1 MVWMLLLTI
10 AIFQEGND
18 IGKFLRHDGLV
29 EHKRNMN
36 KFNEANQC
44 DLNWPAD
51 SESKALYS
59 LKLHLIQINLP

>member
-1 MVWMLLLTI
+1 M
-10 AIFQEGND
+10 
-18 IGKFLRHDGLV
+18 V

-44 DLNWPAD
+44 DLYWPAD
-51 SESKALYS
+51 SESKALYG